1 MTAVDQGAA
10 VSAVMKTVGKSGLT
24 PYTLALNYLPFAQ
37 LLLGG
42 VLAWEVAGSP
52 ATAALLSLA
61 WLFLLPPVMC
71 RLAIALFGKPDGESL
86 RQDSRAYKVW
96 WFTHQ
101 WQALF
106 NRLSWI
112 EDLLRLVPG
121 VYSLWINL
129 WGGNVSTMVYW
140 SPGCIVIDR
149 PLVIVEPF
157 AVIGGQS
164 GLVGHLGRIAD
175 DGSYVVDIAAP
186 RVGRGAMMGA
196 RSALGPGSMLEAG
209 RMLPAG
215 RMLAPFVRWDRI
227 VKPRPP
233 TEGPSKADG

>member
-1 MTAVDQGAA
+1 MTAVDQSAA
-10 VSAVMKTVGKSGLT
+10 ESSAMKTVGNSGLT
-24 PYTLALNYLPFAQ
+24 PFTLALNYLPFAQ

-42 VLAWEVAGSP
+42 VLVWTIAGSP
-52 ATAALLSLA
+52 ATAALLSFA
-61 WLFLLPPVMC
+61 WLFLVPPAMC
-71 RLAIALFGKPDGESL
+71 RLAFALYGKPSGESL

-112 EDLLRLVPG
+112 EEVLRLVPG
-121 VYSLWINL
+121 VYSLWLNL

-157 AVIGGQS
+157 AVIGGHS
-164 GLVGHLGRIAD
+164 GIAGHLGRIAD
-175 DGSYVVDIAAP
+175 DGLYVVDIAAP
-186 RVGRGAMMGA
+186 RVGCGAIMGA
-196 RSALGPGSMLEAG
+196 GSALGPGSVLEAG

-215 RMLAPFVRWDRI
+215 RILAPFARWDRI
-227 VKPRPP
+227 VRQRPP
-233 TEGPSKADG
+233 TDRPDNADG